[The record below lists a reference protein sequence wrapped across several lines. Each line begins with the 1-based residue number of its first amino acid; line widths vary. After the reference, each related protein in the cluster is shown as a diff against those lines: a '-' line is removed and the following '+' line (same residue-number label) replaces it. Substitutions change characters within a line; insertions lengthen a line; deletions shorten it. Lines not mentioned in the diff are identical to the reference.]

1 MYEDGSIHYA
11 DVAATWEQE
20 ADFQRRT
27 AHIHAELAQMRSAAS
42 TSQVVPTN
50 EPPEDDVSG
59 DPYETPEEFEFKM
72 SRVIDGVDF
81 HVVVHGTDTV
91 KALVRTDMNEGTME
105 YRANGQWV
113 LVGPEPNDVLDDAPM
128 YEVTQDATAIWDAGG
143 DTDLPLINF
152 RPVHV
157 DVF

>member
-1 MYEDGSIHYA
+1 
-11 DVAATWEQE
+11 
-20 ADFQRRT
+20 
-27 AHIHAELAQMRSAAS
+27 
-42 TSQVVPTN
+42 
-50 EPPEDDVSG
+50 
-59 DPYETPEEFEFKM
+59 
-72 SRVIDGVDF
+72 
-81 HVVVHGTDTV
+81 
-91 KALVRTDMNEGTME
+91 MNKGTME

-152 RPVHV
+152 RPVHL